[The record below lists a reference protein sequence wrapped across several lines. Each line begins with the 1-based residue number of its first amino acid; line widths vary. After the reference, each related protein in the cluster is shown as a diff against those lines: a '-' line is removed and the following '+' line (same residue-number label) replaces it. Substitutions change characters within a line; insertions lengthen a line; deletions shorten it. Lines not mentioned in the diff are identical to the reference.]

1 MYSPYNYIQTSYKR
15 GNDATKQTKGTKGAS
30 THPQEK
36 QNMWRMGRMQEMRS
50 KHTSMDQNIKAWEKG
65 KRSINMQ
72 MGTNPNPLLNLGVW
86 I

>member
-1 MYSPYNYIQTSYKR
+1 MQPN
-15 GNDATKQTKGTKGAS
+15 KQKAPKVQAH
-30 THPQEK
+30 THKEK
-36 QNMWRMGRMQEMRS
+36 QNMRSMARMQETKS
-50 KHTSMDQNIKAWEKG
+50 KHTNMDLNIKAWEKG